1 MQFKQGD
8 KVQHRGGERAEVL
21 YGPFNQ
27 VALGGPLVGDVMSR
41 AIDDEPAAEVW
52 ATQGMRTV
60 PKFVVCQVVRARY
73 LTGGLAK
80 VAAGPF
86 KGQRSQWY
94 VLELPEGHHCM
105 EIEEDISPVVE

>member
-27 VALGGPLVGDVMSR
+27 VALGGPLEGYLVSR
-41 AIDDEPAAEVW
+41 TFDDGPAAEVW
-52 ATQGMRTV
+52 STQDMRPV
-60 PKFVVCQVVRARY
+60 PKFEVGQVVRARY